1 MCGGIIVNFLEKS
14 EREQHFNKR
23 YCRFW
28 CDKLSNL
35 SRVLI
40 TQQPK
45 VFNEI
50 IKLWCVLTWLSR
62 SKWKLWPTL
71 DLGCISS
78 KCPTVCTIYCKL
90 QCLILIS
97 PRFRLCLWN
106 RTFCCWQQSFQDLSN
121 YPAHMLSTCKGGGH
135 FLGNGGTWG
144 SSPPSVLAI
153 NCWWAGWASWW

>member
-62 SKWKLWPTL
+62 SKWKLWSTL

-97 PRFRLCLWN
+97 SASDFAFEIEHFVVDNNHFKICPTIPR
-106 RTFCCWQQSFQDLSN
+106 TCCPPVKVEDISWGMGAHGGVPLPLSS
-121 YPAHMLSTCKGGGH
+121 L
-135 FLGNGGTWG
+135 
-144 SSPPSVLAI
+144 
-153 NCWWAGWASWW
+153 